1 MGVFNAMLFVR
12 VSNPLTVAFHC
23 DNAIILLGLVMEGL
37 CLFPYYCDCSS
48 NGSDRSYQYGP
59 HFILHAIGVGSS
71 TQSGTSIRAKKAL
84 GRHFLR
90 DENILRKIASVAE
103 HIHPVFPW

>member
-1 MGVFNAMLFVR
+1 
-12 VSNPLTVAFHC
+12 
-23 DNAIILLGLVMEGL
+23 MEGL

-71 TQSGTSIRAKKAL
+71 TQSGNFDSRKEGVGTAFSA
-84 GRHFLR
+84 

>member
-48 NGSDRSYQYGP
+48 NGSDRSYQYEP

-71 TQSGTSIRAKKAL
+71 TQSGNFDS
-84 GRHFLR
+84 
-90 DENILRKIASVAE
+90 RKEGVGTAFSAG
-103 HIHPVFPW
+103 